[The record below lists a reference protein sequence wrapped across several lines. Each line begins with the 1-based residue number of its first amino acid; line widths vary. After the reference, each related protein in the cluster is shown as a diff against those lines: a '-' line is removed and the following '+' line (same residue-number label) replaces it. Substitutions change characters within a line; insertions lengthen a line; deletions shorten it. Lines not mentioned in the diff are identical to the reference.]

1 MSKLL
6 TAEEYRRLLK
16 NAVHGATTKYRNKR
30 VTVGDTTYD
39 SKAEARHCENLKLRQ
54 KAGDIFD
61 LQLQRRFKLEVKG
74 QLICTYIADATYLD
88 KGGKLH
94 VEDVKG
100 GKGGKDRGTRTPEY
114 RIKCKLMKAIYGI
127 DVEEV

>member
-1 MSKLL
+1 MKISGD
-6 TAEEYRRLLK
+6 EYREMLAKLTK
-16 NAVHGATTKYRNKR
+16 PAVSKFRNKR

-39 SKAEARHCENLKLRQ
+39 SMAEMRHCEGLKLRL
-54 KAGDIFD
+54 KSKDIFD

-74 QLICTYIADATYLD
+74 QLICTYIADATFLD
-88 KGGKLH
+88 AKGLLH
-94 VEDVKG
+94 VQDVKG

-114 RIKCKLMKAIYGI
+114 RIKVKLMKAIYGI